1 MQFKLNIQKREKG
14 GHIYATIPKVRED
27 IPVIIL
33 FRALGCE
40 SDKQIF
46 NMILS
51 DAADTNM
58 SEALRPSLEQVL
70 YEQYQTQEQCL
81 DFIAQRSGKIASSTR
96 DKKRLED
103 SIQYAKELL
112 RDNLLPHVGVQD
124 GDSFKKAFFVGYMTN
139 RLIQAFLGRTVE
151 DDRDYYGKK
160 RLDMAGALLCN
171 VFR

>member
-1 MQFKLNIQKREKG
+1 M
-14 GHIYATIPKVRED
+14 
-27 IPVIIL
+27 
-33 FRALGCE
+33 
-40 SDKQIF
+40 
-46 NMILS
+46 
-51 DAADTNM
+51 
-58 SEALRPSLEQVL
+58 
-70 YEQYQTQEQCL
+70 

>member
-1 MQFKLNIQKREKG
+1 MRSQNEETNKPALQFKLNIQKREKG

-70 YEQYQTQEQCL
+70 Y
-81 DFIAQRSGKIASSTR
+81 
-96 DKKRLED
+96 
-103 SIQYAKELL
+103 
-112 RDNLLPHVGVQD
+112 
-124 GDSFKKAFFVGYMTN
+124 
-139 RLIQAFLGRTVE
+139 
-151 DDRDYYGKK
+151 
-160 RLDMAGALLCN
+160 DM
-171 VFR
+171 F